1 MLQQK
6 VVRNPENVARFKLF
20 CREIVKLLLELA
32 SISVLENISG
42 IKEAELPKFPQNFSL
57 PSVLWGVPI
66 LTRTRGVGG
75 LRMKTHKV
83 DERTVC

>member
-6 VVRNPENVARFKLF
+6 VVRNPKNVARFKLF

-57 PSVLWGVPI
+57 PSVLWGVPH
-66 LTRTRGVGG
+66 LDGQE
-75 LRMKTHKV
+75 
-83 DERTVC
+83 D